1 MKSIKI
7 LASRGLC
14 EDGIVEEALSLNAIS
29 FQVSHANI
37 DICGNILDILT
48 RKDGPDYVIVKA
60 ELLEYPLQDDIKLVA
75 LLNAKEEGCFYALV
89 GSFNG
94 NSQDEYIQRVDV
106 RNTWGE
112 VFITGFGP
120 GDALLMTKMAEYHL
134 LHSDVIFYDDLV
146 NEDYLKR
153 LSIPLIYVGKRKGK
167 HKFDQQ
173 KINSLMLGEA
183 RKGKSVVRIKGGDP
197 LLFGRGA
204 EEFHYLQENFVK
216 AEIIPG
222 ISSAFAAA
230 SSAIIPL
237 TERSLSSSVTFLSGH
252 DLNKLKIPK
261 SETLVFYMGAS
272 NQCEIAKRLL
282 DEGWHPDTP
291 VAIVH
296 SVSKEGQKEYR
307 GTIFEL
313 SKNASGLP
321 SPSIIIVGK
330 TARKYSKNASKWM
343 YTGLNVNDWERGE
356 DIVHTP
362 MVKYISLGINQKVEN
377 IFAKIDKFDRIIFK
391 SRYSVEFF
399 MESLFALGLDVR
411 IFADIELS
419 SLGERTSAAL
429 KKYGLLVK
437 PTSKEQLTNSFL
449 SVFKQQDIQG
459 ENILIPG
466 SDDVNSLLA
475 EGLKKLNNKV
485 TCLALYKNE
494 KNDAIV
500 KQNLKLFK
508 GVIFTSPV
516 AVSAFL
522 DTYGSIPEHLE
533 IESIGTRTKM
543 VLEKWRKGQNALGIE
558 QSSLGDLRL
567 AQ

>member
-1 MKSIKI
+1 MKAIKI
-7 LASRGLC
+7 LASSGLC
-14 EDGIVEEALSLNAIS
+14 KDGIVEEALNLLAIPYKVSYADKDVIENISDVLANENA
-29 FQVSHANI
+29 
-37 DICGNILDILT
+37 
-48 RKDGPDYVIVKA
+48 PDYVLVKA
-60 ELLEYPLQDDIKLVA
+60 ENLEYPLQEDIKLVA
-75 LLNAKEEGCFYALV
+75 LLKSNEEGCFYALV
-89 GSFNG
+89 GSRLKNIP
-94 NSQDEYIQRVDV
+94 DEDIQRLDI
-106 RNTWGE
+106 RNSWGE

-173 KINSLMLGEA
+173 KINALMLEEA

-204 EEFHYLQENFVK
+204 EEYHYLQENFVK

-230 SSAIIPL
+230 SSAVIPL

-272 NQCEIAKRLL
+272 NQSEIAKRLL

-296 SVSKEGQKEYR
+296 CVSKEGQKEYR
-307 GTIFEL
+307 ATILEL
-313 SKNASGLP
+313 SKKGSGLP

-330 TARKYSKNASKWM
+330 TAKKYSKNASKWM

-362 MVKYISLGINQKVEN
+362 MVRYESLGVNMEIKDTLG
-377 IFAKIDKFDRIIFK
+377 KLRSFDRIIFK

-399 MESLFALGLDVR
+399 MEALFELGLDVR
-411 IFADIELS
+411 ALADVELS
-419 SLGERTSAAL
+419 SIGKRTSAVL
-429 KKYGLLVK
+429 RKYGLLVK
-437 PTSKEQLTNSFL
+437 PFSKDQLTNSFL
-449 SVFKQQDIQG
+449 TVCKQMDIQG

-466 SDDVNSLLA
+466 SDNVSSLLE
-475 EGLKKLNNKV
+475 EGLRELNNKV
-485 TCLALYKNE
+485 THLVLYKNV

-500 KQNLKLFK
+500 KQNLELFK

-516 AVSAFL
+516 TVSAFL
-522 DTYGSIPEHLE
+522 DTYGRIPEHLV
-533 IESIGTRTKM
+533 IESIGTRTRQA
-543 VLEKWRKGQNALGIE
+543 LEKWKKEQGSRKRVQWA
-558 QSSLGDLRL
+558 
-567 AQ
+567 